1 MIDPRLTKTH
11 SKSMHNIVNVI
22 PTNSITL
29 CQNNIIHNVIKMFM
43 ISKICNIINVF
54 FKIVLLSENGHL
66 CNFYDEI
73 MVTFGHSILSNIC
86 KFYIHVS

>member
-1 MIDPRLTKTH
+1 
-11 SKSMHNIVNVI
+11 MHNIVNVI

-54 FKIVLLSENGHL
+54 KIVLLSENGHL

-73 MVTFGHSILSNIC
+73 MITLGHSILSNIC